1 MAGGSEKLEHELAQ
15 AFINLKELDADLK
28 QHEQTLRQHA
38 AAVRLNEEAVDTHE
52 DSLAIFERGGDGADL
67 PLLAKKHREEQ
78 AKHDQLRALHEE
90 LKRRHHFVI
99 AHLNL
104 LLKAFPKTT
113 AKAKSEADHECQKDS
128 GAR

>member
-1 MAGGSEKLEHELAQ
+1 M
-15 AFINLKELDADLK
+15 K

-38 AAVRLNEEAVDTHE
+38 SAVRLNEEAVDTHE
-52 DSLAIFERGGDGADL
+52 HLLAAFERGGDGADL

-78 AKHDQLRALHEE
+78 SKHDQLRALHEE
-90 LKRRHHFVI
+90 LKRRHHFFI

-113 AKAKSEADHECQKDS
+113 PESKSEATRERQKDS
-128 GAR
+128 SAR